1 MDLDFSKLSVQD
13 ALDLA
18 ILVEEE
24 AQERYEEFAK
34 ILAAHHS
41 PEVATFFT
49 FMAGNEAKH
58 GADLRA
64 RRTTEFGAAPV
75 RVDRTMLWDAE
86 APEVS
91 EVRAFMSVRQGLEI
105 ALAAEVKAY
114 DFFRSALAEIDH
126 PDVRALF
133 TELRDEE
140 VEHQEMVKRELAK
153 LGPEPDLNPDDFVD
167 PPAAQ

>member
-41 PEVATFFT
+41 PEVAKFFI

-64 RRTTEFGAAPV
+64 RRATEFGAAPGCARGSSGV
-75 RVDRTMLWDAE
+75 LVATGAGSCR
-86 APEVS
+86 
-91 EVRAFMSVRQGLEI
+91 
-105 ALAAEVKAY
+105 
-114 DFFRSALAEIDH
+114 
-126 PDVRALF
+126 
-133 TELRDEE
+133 
-140 VEHQEMVKRELAK
+140 
-153 LGPEPDLNPDDFVD
+153 N
-167 PPAAQ
+167 

>member
-1 MDLDFSKLSVQD
+1 M
-13 ALDLA
+13 
-18 ILVEEE
+18 
-24 AQERYEEFAK
+24 
-34 ILAAHHS
+34 
-41 PEVATFFT
+41 
-49 FMAGNEAKH
+49 
-58 GADLRA
+58 
-64 RRTTEFGAAPV
+64 

-114 DFFRSALAEIDH
+114 DFFRSALAKIDH

-153 LGPEPDLNPDDFVD
+153 LGGEPDLNPDDFVD